1 MISIFHG
8 TERGIGRS
16 QQQNIFVK
24 LDVRFREVIK
34 HFKGAKLSVFLT
46 LALHMDEKGWA
57 RVGMR
62 RLESETKYNIQ
73 TISETM
79 GALNDVRID
88 GERVIYT
95 MRVKDETGSQFV
107 TNWNLVFPTES
118 EVARLVS
125 LQGDRKFVLRNELE
139 ELVYGVRTPAPVVEN
154 LQMEDRENRFS
165 LVGFPYVEEPN
176 DRRTISKKN
185 QTPTES
191 VQPLAGDAPV
201 GAQLTLEGEPAP
213 ASRTPEKKLAAR
225 TPVRNP
231 KPETAPS
238 LVTALQRAYN
248 DRCRQIVQWGRA
260 GRDAKLI
267 EPLAKSW
274 GWTDEETV
282 ERVVQAYHYYKSG
295 KFWGTTTLTLGKLA
309 EMLPDWVGMGM
320 PQAPKAQLPP
330 SQRPQPSDRPRPQ
343 PKRLVIP
350 DALLREICVDGKTS
364 VVADEID
371 GNKVPIRVRYREED
385 GLLFRE
391 DGSVFDLWPPI
402 FHPDRRVAVLDE

>member
-1 MISIFHG
+1 
-8 TERGIGRS
+8 
-16 QQQNIFVK
+16 
-24 LDVRFREVIK
+24 
-34 HFKGAKLSVFLT
+34 
-46 LALHMDEKGWA
+46 
-57 RVGMR
+57 MR
-62 RLESETKYNIQ
+62 RIHAETNISFQ
-73 TISETM
+73 TIS
-79 GALNDVRID
+79 ASVSRLNDVRIEGSRVMFTIQVKED
-88 GERVIYT
+88 GSNKFSE
-95 MRVKDETGSQFV
+95 
-107 TNWNLVFPTES
+107 NWSLIFPTEN
-118 EVARLVS
+118 EVAVLERLRGARS
-125 LQGDRKFVLRNELE
+125 FVLRSELE
-139 ELVYGVRTPAPVVEN
+139 GVIFGNTGPYTNNPYTAQPYTADHNDGRTN
-154 LQMEDRENRFS
+154 SR
-165 LVGFPYVEEPN
+165 
-176 DRRTISKKN
+176 KN

-201 GAQLTLEGEPAP
+201 GAQLTLEGGPAP

-385 GLLFRE
+385 GLLFARTAACSTS
-391 DGSVFDLWPPI
+391 GPRSFTLTG
-402 FHPDRRVAVLDE
+402 A

>member
-1 MISIFHG
+1 VISIFHG
-8 TERGIGRS
+8 VARGIGTE
-16 QQQNIFVK
+16 QQQNIFIK

-34 HFKGAKLSVFLT
+34 HFKDSQLAVFLCVS
-46 LALHMDEKGWA
+46 LHMDERGWA
-57 RVGMR
+57 RVSMR
-62 RLESETKYNIQ
+62 RIHAETNISFQ
-73 TISETM
+73 TIS
-79 GALNDVRID
+79 ASVSRLNDVRIEGSRVMFTIQVKED
-88 GERVIYT
+88 GSNKFSE
-95 MRVKDETGSQFV
+95 
-107 TNWNLVFPTES
+107 NWSLIFPTEN
-118 EVARLVS
+118 EVAVLERLRGARS
-125 LQGDRKFVLRNELE
+125 FVLRSELE
-139 ELVYGVRTPAPVVEN
+139 GVIFGNTGPYTNNPYTAQPYTADHNDGRTN
-154 LQMEDRENRFS
+154 SR
-165 LVGFPYVEEPN
+165 
-176 DRRTISKKN
+176 KN

-201 GAQLTLEGEPAP
+201 GAQLTLEGGPAP